1 MSDNTFS
8 INGGRESI
16 VTNSDPQFGI
26 YLSKQYVEVNN
37 LTPLPTEWLAGR
49 RPIYDRLPRASER
62 YWLNF
67 AYDDNVAYPYI
78 PVGEGIT
85 GKTSMVVQ
93 TSGDNKFLV
102 IQAGKIVWK
111 YGTIDTTPVIID
123 LELVGISSAKYL
135 LAYQLYYDDAPIQ
148 AQYQVENLSLSGFRM
163 EVTSST
169 DSFIGWRYTPQYA
182 FTGLT
187 ERFWSNYDGMF
198 PSYSESPTLSW
209 QLPLPC
215 SFSRIVLRCPLNTTF
230 SGTANLYY
238 MSCGDVEDSE
248 FCKEPIWTFAE
259 TVTISED
266 EVGQYFLFSADVPVL
281 TSGWKVEWS
290 DPSIAINEVLVTG
303 VVTQM
308 KKPATLTTNYALVAY
323 PVNSIPT
330 KFTNSLGEEVPLIL
344 CKLAYVDINSAYTVE
359 NITDIREIVFTN
371 YEPIAEWL
379 TRTWDDNLMRLFDQV
394 SDYSTTW
401 MGPTSCMNQEY
412 KSLEEYDI
420 IVNFDEC
427 PSPNYQSIP

>member
-1 MSDNTFS
+1 MSDNFS
-8 INGGRESI
+8 INGGRETI
-16 VTNSDPQFGI
+16 VTNSTPQFGV
-26 YLSKQYVEVNN
+26 YLSSQYIKVNN
-37 LTPLPTEWLAGR
+37 LEPIPTDWVVGR
-49 RPIYDRLPRASER
+49 RPIYDRMPRASER

-67 AYDDNVAYPYI
+67 SYDENAAYPYI

-85 GKTSMVVQ
+85 GRTSMVVQ

-111 YGTIDTTPVIID
+111 YGTIDTDPVIID

-148 AQYQVENLSLSGFRM
+148 AQYTVENLSLSGFKM
-163 EVTSST
+163 DLSSST
-169 DSFIGWRYTPQYA
+169 DSVTGWRYTPQYA

-198 PSYSESPTLSW
+198 PSYSNNASLNW

-215 SFSRIVLRCPLNTTF
+215 AFTKIILRCPINTTF
-230 SGTANLYY
+230 SGTATLYY
-238 MSCGDVEDSE
+238 MACGDTESNE

-259 TVTISED
+259 TVSVSRD
-266 EVGQYFLFSADVPVL
+266 DVGQYFLFSADVPVS

-303 VVTQM
+303 TVTQM
-308 KKPATLTTNYALVAY
+308 RKPATLTTNYALVAY
-323 PVNSIPT
+323 PVNSVPS
-330 KFTNSLGEEVPLIL
+330 KFTNSLGEEVPLVL

-359 NITDIREIVFTN
+359 DITDIREIVFTN

-379 TRTWDDNLMRLFDQV
+379 TRTWDENLMRLFDQV
-394 SDYSTTW
+394 KDYSTTW

-412 KSLEEYDI
+412 ASLEESDI
-420 IVNFDEC
+420 VVNFDDC
-427 PSPNYQSIP
+427 PSPNYQSIL